1 MRLQLMLM
9 SAKLKIVRLQF
20 RNGAIWALIALF
32 LANQIAPIVH
42 DFKMNIIN
50 IKITLTSSCDLL
62 RIAAW
67 EASVRNKIAKSKMP
81 TLSCTSIYTKSMVLP
96 SSTLETRTFPK

>member
-1 MRLQLMLM
+1 MMRLQLMLM

-42 DFKMNIIN
+42 DFKMNIIKQIIAYKIQLYN
-50 IKITLTSSCDLL
+50 ITHNIFDNG
-62 RIAAW
+62 RAYHARW
-67 EASVRNKIAKSKMP
+67 
-81 TLSCTSIYTKSMVLP
+81 
-96 SSTLETRTFPK
+96 

>member
-1 MRLQLMLM
+1 MMRLQLMLM

-50 IKITLTSSCDLL
+50 KITALLLANCSCNGHLYIEMSNTLL
-62 RIAAW
+62 FRFI
-67 EASVRNKIAKSKMP
+67 RYLDK
-81 TLSCTSIYTKSMVLP
+81 
-96 SSTLETRTFPK
+96 

>member
-1 MRLQLMLM
+1 MMRLQLMLM

-42 DFKMNIIN
+42 DFKMNIIMG
-50 IKITLTSSCDLL
+50 IIYHLYTKYYP
-62 RIAAW
+62 
-67 EASVRNKIAKSKMP
+67 IAKS
-81 TLSCTSIYTKSMVLP
+81 
-96 SSTLETRTFPK
+96 

>member
-1 MRLQLMLM
+1 MMQLQLMLM

-50 IKITLTSSCDLL
+50 ALIIYFLTLDN
-62 RIAAW
+62 
-67 EASVRNKIAKSKMP
+67 V
-81 TLSCTSIYTKSMVLP
+81 V
-96 SSTLETRTFPK
+96 

>member
-1 MRLQLMLM
+1 MMRLQLMLM

-42 DFKMNIIN
+42 DFKMNVIN
-50 IKITLTSSCDLL
+50 VLILGILILEMKKKYFL
-62 RIAAW
+62 R
-67 EASVRNKIAKSKMP
+67 K
-81 TLSCTSIYTKSMVLP
+81 
-96 SSTLETRTFPK
+96 

>member
-1 MRLQLMLM
+1 MMRLQLMLM

-42 DFKMNIIN
+42 DLKMNIIN
-50 IKITLTSSCDLL
+50 LFINMAPTIYRGKTPFKSH
-62 RIAAW
+62 RYR
-67 EASVRNKIAKSKMP
+67 RNTPFGKNIVINVFLIV
-81 TLSCTSIYTKSMVLP
+81 TIGICQSI
-96 SSTLETRTFPK
+96 F

>member
-1 MRLQLMLM
+1 MMRLQLMLM

-42 DFKMNIIN
+42 DFKMNIIKLYIN
-50 IKITLTSSCDLL
+50 T
-62 RIAAW
+62 
-67 EASVRNKIAKSKMP
+67 EN
-81 TLSCTSIYTKSMVLP
+81 VLHF
-96 SSTLETRTFPK
+96 LIVQYFPLCISLFKK

>member
-1 MRLQLMLM
+1 MMRLQLMLM

-50 IKITLTSSCDLL
+50 SNISARK
-62 RIAAW
+62 AW
-67 EASVRNKIAKSKMP
+67 LISANGAHKGFEIQ
-81 TLSCTSIYTKSMVLP
+81 
-96 SSTLETRTFPK
+96 